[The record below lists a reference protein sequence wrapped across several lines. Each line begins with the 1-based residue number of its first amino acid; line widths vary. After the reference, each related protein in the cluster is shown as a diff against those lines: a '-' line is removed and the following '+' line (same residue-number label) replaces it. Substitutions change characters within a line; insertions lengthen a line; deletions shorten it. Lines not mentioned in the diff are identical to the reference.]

1 MADFR
6 RLETCAVVC
15 LHEVTAKA
23 NGYLIP
29 PTVLAGELGG
39 PVMDSFVA
47 HSNFALLF
55 FVFAAGCESLAGKNR
70 AGTEKRAR
78 IRLALSGEIKTVLG
92 AEESTAVL
100 AYPIGFGFVA

>member
-1 MADFR
+1 
-6 RLETCAVVC
+6 
-15 LHEVTAKA
+15 
-23 NGYLIP
+23 
-29 PTVLAGELGG
+29 
-39 PVMDSFVA
+39 MDSFVA
-47 HSNFALLF
+47 HSNFAFLF